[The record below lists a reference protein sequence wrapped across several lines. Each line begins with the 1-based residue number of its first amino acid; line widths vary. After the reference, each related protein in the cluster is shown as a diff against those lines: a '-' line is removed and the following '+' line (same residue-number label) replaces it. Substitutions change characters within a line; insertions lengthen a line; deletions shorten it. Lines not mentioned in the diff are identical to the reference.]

1 MEPNKFLSVSTIE
14 GSPKWEKSIHREKE
28 LYKKDNDIRTEFE
41 RDYTR
46 ILHCTAYRRLKHKT
60 QVFFATRNDHVCTR
74 IEHVNH
80 VTSVSHTISK
90 FLGLNTQLTASIA
103 MGHDLGRAPFGH
115 WGEKFLSA
123 IFEKEVGEKFWHE
136 KNSLRFVDKIET
148 LPDTKGKE
156 WNLNL
161 TYAVRDGIICHCGE
175 VDETSIFP
183 RDAYLDLNSIDEPN
197 KYAPFTWEGCIVKI
211 ADKISYLGRDIEDA
225 ILLGVLTYGQIRE
238 LRKIVKVDLKEINN
252 TILIHNL
259 IIDLCQNSTPAK
271 GICLSDEYLDLIN
284 QIKKFN
290 YANIYFHERIT
301 NYRYYAELIINT
313 AFQFYRNF
321 FKGKDTL
328 NEIKKKE
335 KLYPFSTRVF
345 TEWLI
350 KYSDIEERHQ
360 RFTNELLYHIED
372 EKSYSRAIIEFIAGM
387 TDNFAEKIFDEVISF

>member
-1 MEPNKFLSVSTIE
+1 
-14 GSPKWEKSIHREKE
+14 
-28 LYKKDNDIRTEFE
+28 
-41 RDYTR
+41 
-46 ILHCTAYRRLKHKT
+46 
-60 QVFFATRNDHVCTR
+60 
-74 IEHVNH
+74 
-80 VTSVSHTISK
+80 
-90 FLGLNTQLTASIA
+90 LNTQLTASIA